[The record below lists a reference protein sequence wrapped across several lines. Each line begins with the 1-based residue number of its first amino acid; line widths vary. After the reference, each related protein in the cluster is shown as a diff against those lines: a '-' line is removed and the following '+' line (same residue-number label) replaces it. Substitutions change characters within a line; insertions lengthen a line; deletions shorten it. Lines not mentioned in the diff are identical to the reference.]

1 MVDLNNNSVN
11 KTEAPTS
18 ATKKGQIW
26 TFWTSF
32 EEEEE
37 TPQVP
42 KSEHLYTEEKTQKLN
57 RPGVFPRMKMK
68 NLLNL
73 LEQ

>member
-11 KTEAPTS
+11 KTEAPTP